1 MRAICLYLALL
12 LLWPAL
18 TCAQGNANPSTDTG
32 EVAKAL
38 LASPLEAQ
46 GSAPAHPA
54 GKTTRSQSS
63 PQHKTAAAG
72 TKEPDWKAAW
82 RAKWIREHQ
91 AKRAGVAVPKKEEPA
106 AHSTAKRTEK
116 AEQPKRS
123 AKQAA
128 KPKKQE
134 VVKAK
139 PPVAAVAKP
148 HTVRHSRREAAKA
161 APAPKPAQPAAAA
174 SLASVTRPDA
184 FGTPAPA
191 PNHVSPLPTQS
202 SPLAAA
208 GDAWKLLAYL
218 GPMLLLILGA
228 LRLLRSFYERNG
240 RLPNAL
246 QAASFRAG
254 GNRLAPRAS
263 GGGLMRN
270 LMGSFHLNNAR
281 RHGGG
286 SIRLIESVPVGGAN
300 LHLIEVRGR
309 LLLVGATSAGV
320 SLLTEFRDEGTL
332 EGNDFRML
340 LQAAA
345 SDMDALDLE
354 TPDLP
359 AAEMV
364 GTLEDAMR
372 GTSLALVRNARRLHT
387 VQEEEEVC
395 E

>member
-1 MRAICLYLALL
+1 MRAICLLALL

-18 TCAQGNANPSTDTG
+18 TGAQGNANASTDTS
-32 EVAKAL
+32 EAAKTL
-38 LASPLEAQ
+38 LASPLEAH
-46 GSAPAHPA
+46 GSAPVHPA
-54 GKTTRSQSS
+54 DKTTRSQSS
-63 PQHKTAAAG
+63 PQHKTAATGA
-72 TKEPDWKAAW
+72 KEPDWKAAW
-82 RAKWIREHQ
+82 RAKWIREYQ

-106 AHSTAKRTEK
+106 ARSTAKRTEK
-116 AEQPKRS
+116 AAKPKRS
-123 AKQAA
+123 AMQVE
-128 KPKKQE
+128 KPKKPD
-134 VVKAK
+134 VVEAK

-161 APAPKPAQPAAAA
+161 APPPKPAQPAAAV
-174 SLASVTRPDA
+174 SLASVTKPDA

-191 PNHVSPLPTQS
+191 PNRASPIPTQS

-208 GDAWKLLAYL
+208 GDAWKLLVYL
-218 GPMLLLILGA
+218 VPMLLLILGA
-228 LRLLRSFYERNG
+228 LRLLRGFYERNG

-246 QAASFRAG
+246 QVASFHAG
-254 GNRLAPRAS
+254 GSRLTPRAS
-263 GGGLMRN
+263 GGGLMRG
-270 LMGSFHLNNAR
+270 LIGSFHLNNAR
-281 RHGGG
+281 RHGGS
-286 SIRLIESVPVGGAN
+286 SIRLVESVPVGGAN

-309 LLLVGATSAGV
+309 LLLIGATSAGV

-387 VQEEEEVC
+387 VQEEEETC